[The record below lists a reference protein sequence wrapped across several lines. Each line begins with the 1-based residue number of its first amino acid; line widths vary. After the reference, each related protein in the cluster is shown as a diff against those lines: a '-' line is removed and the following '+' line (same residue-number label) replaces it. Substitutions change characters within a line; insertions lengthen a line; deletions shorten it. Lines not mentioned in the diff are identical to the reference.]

1 MKDQNK
7 NLLLKIASIALYV
20 LTFALFVGAASAF
33 ALGSLWL
40 AILLVVIAVASL
52 YGGIILNEKR
62 KKWFNIEFK
71 GRPEPV
77 LDKPKKPFFKRCNVI
92 VMIAAFCMIFVS
104 SFSAMCFH
112 TAGFKV
118 EVSDFTLTQEMT
130 KKYNNGEIN
139 GKQFVMANDTSYSV
153 TMYKPKNAT
162 EENKAPVVF
171 VLPGFTRTKATMAQ
185 YCIELARRGA
195 VVFCSDPG
203 GQGST
208 TETST
213 AGANGVEYLAQYVYN
228 NTDDFKFCD
237 KTRMGAVG
245 HSAGGGNV
253 CSLAADFSGA
263 TYEESII
270 KSVYISGYIKLSSAN
285 KYKKLRCN
293 AGMSYAYYDEGSY
306 RYNTELSSLEAVSL
320 KFYNDVNGEGTK
332 SYTYSDIVADKEDG
346 SIEDGTYRVFH
357 REKINHCF
365 EMYDNTSIANTIDFF
380 NKTLNME
387 TSLSNTNQIW
397 FGKEFFNGLAL
408 AAAFTFIV
416 ALCFVLMDTKF
427 FATIGP
433 NKPVVMREWE
443 YTNKPRSATK
453 KCVFWTTLLISAIIA
468 CLDYI
473 PLANLSIEIFPTA
486 NKSSV
491 YTFVFP
497 ARMVN
502 AILLWACVNGVIG
515 LLIYFGE
522 MLIDNLIQK
531 IRAKKTGAPAVCD
544 WTKIDPMKIGGKTPL
559 QVLANVGKI
568 LLLCLIMI
576 VSFYGL
582 VEICYLI
589 FHQDFR
595 FMLVSASP
603 LNWRMFV
610 TSIEYIPLILIF
622 YLSNAIRVNGS
633 IAKEGY
639 NEVTTTIIAAL
650 ANSIGLAFILV
661 INYVCFFSTG
671 VPFYTYMGAG
681 NEVWLY
687 VNMVFG
693 LVVMMF
699 ILPILNR
706 IIYRKTG
713 SVWVGAIVCCFIFI
727 MMTITASVSYIPMY

>member
-1 MKDQNK
+1 MKDK
-7 NLLLKIASIALYV
+7 NLLLKIASIALFV
-20 LTFALFVGAASAF
+20 LVFALFVGAACVY

-40 AILLVVIAVASL
+40 AIVLVVLAVASL

-62 KKWFNIEFK
+62 KKWFNIQRKE
-71 GRPEPV
+71 RPEP

-92 VMIAAFCMIFVS
+92 VMIAAFAMIFLS

-112 TAGFKV
+112 TAGFQVK
-118 EVSDFTLTQEMT
+118 VSDFTLTQEMT

-139 GKQFVMANDTSYSV
+139 GKQFVMENDTSYSV

-162 EENKAPVVF
+162 EEKPAPVVF
-171 VLPGFTRTKATMAQ
+171 VLPGFTRTKATMSQ

-203 GQGST
+203 GQGNT
-208 TETST
+208 TENST
-213 AGANGVEYLAQYVYN
+213 AAGNGVEYLVQYVYN
-228 NTDDFKFCD
+228 NTEDFKFCD

-253 CSLAADFSGA
+253 CTLAADFSGA
-263 TYEESII
+263 TYEESVI

-285 KYKKLRCN
+285 KYQKLRCN
-293 AGMSYAYYDEGSY
+293 AGMSYAYYDEGAY
-306 RYNTELSSLEAVSL
+306 RYNTELTSLEAVSL
-320 KFYNDVNGEGTK
+320 KFFNDVNGLGTK
-332 SYTYSDIVADKEDG
+332 SYKYEDIVADKEDG
-346 SIEDGTYRVFH
+346 SIADGTYRVFH

-365 EMYDNTSIANTIDFF
+365 EMYDKTSIANTIDFF
-380 NKTLNME
+380 NKTLNMNAKM
-387 TSLSNTNQIW
+387 SNTNQIW
-397 FGKEFFNGLAL
+397 FGKELFNGIAL
-408 AAAFTFIV
+408 ASAFTFII

-433 NKPVVMREWE
+433 NKPVAVREWE
-443 YTNKPRSATK
+443 ATKKPRSAAK
-453 KCVFWTTLLISAIIA
+453 KCVFWSTILLSAIIA

-486 NKSSV
+486 NRSSV
-491 YTFVFP
+491 FTFVFP
-497 ARMVN
+497 ARMIN

-515 LLIYFGE
+515 LFIYFGE

-531 IRAKKTGAPAVCD
+531 IRAKRNNAVPEYD
-544 WTKIDPMKIGGKTPL
+544 WTKIDPMKVGGKSFV

-610 TSIEYIPLILIF
+610 TALEYIPLILIF

-633 IAKEGY
+633 VAKEGY

-650 ANSIGLAFILV
+650 ANSIGLAFILL
-661 INYVCFFSTG
+661 INYVCFFTTG
-671 VPFYTYMGAG
+671 SPFYTYMGAG

-699 ILPILNR
+699 LLPIFNR
-706 IIYRKTG
+706 IMYKKTG
-713 SVWVGAIVCCFIFI
+713 SIWVGAIVFCFIFV
-727 MMTITASVSYIPMY
+727 MMTITASVSYIPIY